1 VRFNDECLS
10 KKVCI
15 TIDGHMVLSILKAAL
30 VNSEGRLELTDL
42 DVPKIGKTEILV
54 KMRTC
59 GVCGTDLAKLQG
71 LRVTP
76 PVLGHEVV
84 GEIEEVGVEV
94 TGCARG
100 DRVAVHH
107 HVPCGNCY
115 YCKHGD
121 QTMCPDF
128 PKSNLDPCGFA
139 DYFRVPE
146 INVKRGAVFHIP
158 SSMDYEEAAFA
169 EPTGCCI
176 RALNKLAVRQ
186 GDNFLV
192 VGAGPAGL
200 TFIQLLRSLGASLI
214 VASDLIE
221 SRLKLATKFGADAG
235 FNPAQENSE
244 RLILEETH
252 GRGVDGVVV
261 ASGSNK
267 AIQSSL
273 RFARKGGRILLFG
286 VPSEGNVINW
296 DASYIF
302 IREIS
307 LIPSYSTTESE
318 MKAALEMMESGKI
331 GLTSMITQRFNLDEI
346 AEAFSAARDS
356 ASSLK
361 VMVKG

>member
-1 VRFNDECLS
+1 
-10 KKVCI
+10 
-15 TIDGHMVLSILKAAL
+15 MVFSILKAAL
-30 VNSEGRLELTDL
+30 VNSSGRLELADR
-42 DVPKIGKTEILV
+42 DFPRISKTEILV
-54 KMRTC
+54 KMRRC
-59 GVCGTDLAKLQG
+59 GVCGTDVEKLQG

-76 PVLGHEVV
+76 PLLGHEAV
-84 GEIEEVGVEV
+84 GEIEEVGLEV
-94 TGCARG
+94 TGYSRG

-107 HVPCGNCY
+107 HVPCGKCY
-115 YCKHGD
+115 YCEHGNE
-121 QTMCPDF
+121 TMCPDF

-146 INVKRGAVFHIP
+146 INVSKGAVFHIP
-158 SSMDYEEAAFA
+158 SSMDYEEAAFT

-176 RALNKLAVRQ
+176 RALKKLGVGQ
-186 GDNFLV
+186 GDSFLV
-192 VGAGPAGL
+192 VGVGPVGL
-200 TFIQLLRSLGASLI
+200 TYIQLLRAAGAGLI

-221 SRLKLATKFGADAG
+221 SRLKLATRFGADAG

-244 RLILEETH
+244 RLILETTH
-252 GRGVDGVVV
+252 GRGVDKVIV

-273 RFARKGGRILLFG
+273 RVARKGGRVLLFG
-286 VPSEGNVINW
+286 VPSQGSVINW
-296 DASYIF
+296 DASYTF

-331 GLTSMITQRFNLDEI
+331 RLTSMITHRFNLDEI
-346 AEAFSAARDS
+346 AEAFAAARDA

-361 VMVKG
+361 VMIKG

>member
-1 VRFNDECLS
+1 VDNGRTAN
-10 KKVCI
+10 V
-15 TIDGHMVLSILKAAL
+15 DGRGVPRALKAAL
-30 VNSEGRLELTDL
+30 VSEGRLELADV
-42 DVPKIGKTEILV
+42 DVPKIGKREILV
-54 KMRTC
+54 RMRNC
-59 GVCGTDLAKLQG
+59 GVCGTDVEKLQG
-71 LRVTP
+71 VRVTP
-76 PVLGHEVV
+76 PVLGHEAV
-84 GEIEEVGVEV
+84 GEIEAVGREV
-94 TGCARG
+94 TGYSRG

-107 HVPCGNCY
+107 HVSCGHCY
-115 YCKHGD
+115 YCEHGNE
-121 QTMCPDF
+121 TMCPDF

-146 INVKRGAVFHIP
+146 INVRRGAVFQIP
-158 SSMDYEEAAFA
+158 SSMDYEDAAFA

-176 RALNKLAVRQ
+176 RALNKLSFRE

-192 VGAGPAGL
+192 VGAGPVGL
-200 TFIQLLRSLGASLI
+200 TFIQLLGAFGVGLI

-221 SRLKLATKFGADAG
+221 SRLKLARRFGADLV
-235 FNPAQENSE
+235 FNPIRENPE
-244 RLILEETH
+244 RLVLDSTD

-261 ASGSNK
+261 ASASSK

-273 RFARKGGRILLFG
+273 SLARKGGRVLLFG
-286 VPSEGNVINW
+286 LPPERTVINW
-296 DASYIF
+296 DASYTF

-331 GLTSMITQRFNLDEI
+331 RLTSMITHRFNLTEI
-346 AEAFSAARDS
+346 AEAFAAARDT